1 MSYVIINM
9 MKNIGQHHRRSLHP
23 LFRFACILILLIKVV
38 PPACAIS
45 VVQAQVKYVDSTSM
59 QGKETKPKSLTFT
72 ASTDQRFFFFNDT
85 RTEDNRRVP
94 VSVYGI
100 RAGFLFP
107 PSQHRA
113 ALKAGRSAS
122 FKAGAGFYFVNQRLD
137 RPGLLPNTSESVT
150 RHLRIATVYYERYLL
165 RRKSFEVSMPIEFG
179 YGHSRY
185 EINDE
190 QAAKYEV
197 ARGVFLPL
205 GVGLSAAYQ
214 FPVIRW
220 FKPIHWFGLNF
231 LTGYRFILKKDV
243 PESQINY
250 TGLYFSVGPS
260 FFLENLTADVKR
272 WRQKRKSRR

>member
-1 MSYVIINM
+1 ME
-9 MKNIGQHHRRSLHP
+9 NITRQQRTVTYDSFRRTSIFL
-23 LFRFACILILLIKVV
+23 LFVLLALPGLAMCGIK
-38 PPACAIS
+38 
-45 VVQAQVKYVDSTSM
+45 AQVTQVDTT
-59 QGKETKPKSLTFT
+59 GLKETKPKSLTFT

-107 PSQHRA
+107 PSKHRD

-150 RHLRIATVYYERYLL
+150 RHLRIATVYYERYLF
-165 RRKSFEVSMPIEFG
+165 RRRSFEVSMPIEFG

-190 QAAKYEV
+190 QAEKYEV

-205 GVGLSAAYQ
+205 GVGISAAYQ
-214 FPVIRW
+214 FPAVRW
-220 FKPIHWFGLNF
+220 LRPLHWFGLNF
-231 LTGYRFILKKDV
+231 LTGYRFILKRDV

-260 FFLENLTADVKR
+260 FFLENLTADIKR
-272 WRQKRKSRR
+272 WRQKRKNKR